1 MKNAINAD
9 RYFKIQNKLIKQ
21 LQTNCTDVVQNT
33 WLVGF
38 RPFFEFLKLKFSD
51 LFIMNSDIYLL
62 KWILYRNKEIV
73 CKISNN

>member
-33 WLVGF
+33 
-38 RPFFEFLKLKFSD
+38 
-51 LFIMNSDIYLL
+51 
-62 KWILYRNKEIV
+62 
-73 CKISNN
+73 